1 MYQDIIT
8 FIQNT
13 FQSDQFI
20 PLHAP
25 VFIGNEKTYLLECID
40 STFVSSVGKF
50 VDQFEDKF
58 AEYTGA
64 KFAIATVNGTAA
76 LHVALRLVGVEQ
88 NTEVITQALS
98 FVATCNAISY
108 CNAVPV
114 FIDVD
119 KRNMGLCPDALLHF
133 LSTKTERRVGGQ
145 YNKQTGK
152 KITAVLPMHTFG
164 HPAGIT
170 QIKAIC
176 ERYNIPLVEDAAE
189 SLGSY
194 AQGRHTGTFGE
205 VGAFSFNG
213 NKTITTGGGGM
224 IVTDDES
231 LAKKAKHLTT
241 TAKMA
246 SPHEYIHDMVGYN
259 YRLPNLNAAIGC
271 AQLEKIQLFL
281 DNKRELA
288 MRYKSFFESQS
299 ISFIEEERGSKANY
313 WLNAV
318 LLADKTERD
327 NFLDIT
333 NKAGIMTRPI
343 WQLMN
348 KLDMYKSCQTEI
360 LTNSY
365 WLEERI
371 VNIPSSVRLKNH
383 VL

>member
-119 KRNMGLCPDALLHF
+119 KRNMGLCPDALM
-133 LSTKTERRVGGQ
+133 
-145 YNKQTGK
+145 
-152 KITAVLPMHTFG
+152 P
-164 HPAGIT
+164 
-170 QIKAIC
+170 
-176 ERYNIPLVEDAAE
+176 
-189 SLGSY
+189 
-194 AQGRHTGTFGE
+194 
-205 VGAFSFNG
+205 
-213 NKTITTGGGGM
+213 
-224 IVTDDES
+224 
-231 LAKKAKHLTT
+231 
-241 TAKMA
+241 
-246 SPHEYIHDMVGYN
+246 
-259 YRLPNLNAAIGC
+259 
-271 AQLEKIQLFL
+271 
-281 DNKRELA
+281 
-288 MRYKSFFESQS
+288 
-299 ISFIEEERGSKANY
+299 
-313 WLNAV
+313 
-318 LLADKTERD
+318 
-327 NFLDIT
+327 
-333 NKAGIMTRPI
+333 
-343 WQLMN
+343 
-348 KLDMYKSCQTEI
+348 
-360 LTNSY
+360 
-365 WLEERI
+365 
-371 VNIPSSVRLKNH
+371 
-383 VL
+383 

>member
-1 MYQDIIT
+1 
-8 FIQNT
+8 
-13 FQSDQFI
+13 
-20 PLHAP
+20 
-25 VFIGNEKTYLLECID
+25 
-40 STFVSSVGKF
+40 
-50 VDQFEDKF
+50 
-58 AEYTGA
+58 
-64 KFAIATVNGTAA
+64 
-76 LHVALRLVGVEQ
+76 
-88 NTEVITQALS
+88 
-98 FVATCNAISY
+98 
-108 CNAVPV
+108 
-114 FIDVD
+114 
-119 KRNMGLCPDALLHF
+119 
-133 LSTKTERRVGGQ
+133 
-145 YNKQTGK
+145 
-152 KITAVLPMHTFG
+152 MHTFG